1 MTRAG
6 SNQSAARRTSCNAP
20 LKLKNNRQGKTEVVV
35 GKQRQSP
42 RSSWIMERQLML
54 GQIIAKKHLDN
65 DGTLTMIDSYPHGLL
80 VLVIPSGVFRQRI
93 VVPVDEQ

>member
-1 MTRAG
+1 
-6 SNQSAARRTSCNAP
+6 
-20 LKLKNNRQGKTEVVV
+20 
-35 GKQRQSP
+35 
-42 RSSWIMERQLML
+42 ML

-80 VLVIPSGVFRQRI
+80 VVIPSGVFRQRI

>member
-1 MTRAG
+1 
-6 SNQSAARRTSCNAP
+6 
-20 LKLKNNRQGKTEVVV
+20 
-35 GKQRQSP
+35 
-42 RSSWIMERQLML
+42 MERQLML